1 MSSTTLNS
9 LSLPRSDQPS
19 VSAALQ
25 ELLVAGRHLA
35 VALWQAAFVR
45 NTAIQRQLTIA
56 EEAAAL
62 RRYAASIY
70 RSERGLAQDLMAAA
84 DRHEGL

>member
-9 LSLPRSDQPS
+9 LSLPRTSQPG
-19 VSAALQ
+19 VSAALR

-35 VALWQAAFVR
+35 LALWQAASMR
-45 NTAIQRQLTIA
+45 SAANQRQMTAA

-70 RSERGLAQDLMAAA
+70 RTERGLAQDLMAAA